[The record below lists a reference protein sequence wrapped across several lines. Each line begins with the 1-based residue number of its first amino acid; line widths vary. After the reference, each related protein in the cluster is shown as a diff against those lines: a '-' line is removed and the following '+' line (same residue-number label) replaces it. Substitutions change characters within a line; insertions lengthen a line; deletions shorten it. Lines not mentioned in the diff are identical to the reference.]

1 MLGSRILP
9 LRFAVESRLE
19 EVVYVKTII
28 TDNSQFSNVLSY
40 LTDEAATDKEG
51 GIAIFDQGVCKAETF
66 WNDPK
71 EEVRQYVV
79 ENNFWPNAIA
89 KYLEKPLLDALVEL
103 GFDNN
108 KPVNACLY
116 QEEYEYDQYLDSDQY
131 VDSDNDAE
139 FYGDEDPSIDP
150 DVSSYQLERYCDDEE
165 EAKKTAEILNGKYG
179 IKLSIGNKK
188 QAGANSLPLMF
199 EVDSQNEFGKN
210 GIREIV
216 YLKQNFSPKLAP
228 VVASLLS
235 QNEIFSARGIEG
247 EFLQRIR
254 AKENFS
260 LSEAQKKVKELN
272 AKGLVLTYEL
282 IELDPTQKFIATCQN
297 VLARLAKLAE
307 PILNAQAV
315 QQR

>member
-89 KYLEKPLLDALVEL
+89 EYLETPLLDALVKL
-103 GFDNN
+103 SFGDN

-165 EAKKTAEILNGKYG
+165 EAKKIVQSLNGKYG
-179 IKLSIGNKK
+179 IQFSIVNKE
-188 QAGANSLPLMF
+188 QAGLNSLPLIF
-199 EVDSQNEFGKN
+199 AVDSKSEYGT
-210 GIREIV
+210 REIV

-235 QNEIFSARGIEG
+235 QNWETFTARPIEG
-247 EFLQRIR
+247 NKILQRIR

-260 LSEAQKKVKELN
+260 TGQAEQEAADLN

-282 IELDPTQKFIATCQN
+282 VELDPTQKFIATCQN